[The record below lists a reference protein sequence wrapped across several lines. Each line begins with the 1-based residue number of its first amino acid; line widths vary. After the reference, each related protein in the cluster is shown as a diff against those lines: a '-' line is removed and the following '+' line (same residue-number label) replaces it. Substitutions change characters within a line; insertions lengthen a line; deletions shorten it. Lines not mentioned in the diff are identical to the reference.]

1 MNSAEGPLEKVWLA
15 WSSGKD
21 SAWALHT
28 LRRGQDHTDREG
40 RGDRD
45 AHAGHTAPGVE
56 VVGLLTTVTGA
67 YERVSL
73 HGVREGLLVKQAEAA
88 GLSLRRVIIPPD
100 CTSAL
105 YEEFMERAMADAR
118 AEGVKA
124 VVFGDLSLADV
135 RVYRERQLAR
145 AGMRAIFPLWGENTA
160 TLASEMIRGGLGARL
175 TCLDPRVMPRELAGH
190 LFDEEFLERLPP
202 DVDPCGEN
210 GEFHT
215 FVFAGPMFSAPIPVE
230 VGETV
235 ERDGFVFTD
244 VAPANPSLHE
254 HVQ

>member
-1 MNSAEGPLEKVWLA
+1 MNFAEGPLEKVWLA

-28 LRRGQDHTDREG
+28 LRPGEDLADREG

-45 AHAGHTAPGVE
+45 AHAGCPGPAVK

-67 YERVSL
+67 YERVSM

-88 GLSLRRVIIPPD
+88 GLPLRRVIIPPD
-100 CTSAL
+100 CTNAL
-105 YEEFMERAMADAR
+105 YEEFMERAMADAW

-124 VVFGDLSLADV
+124 VVFGDLFLADV
-135 RVYRERQLAR
+135 RAYRERQLAR
-145 AGMRAIFPLWGENTA
+145 AGMRAVFPLWGKGTA
-160 TLASEMIRGGLGARL
+160 TLAHEMIRGGLGARL

-190 LFDEEFLERLPP
+190 LFDEELLERLPP
-202 DVDPCGEN
+202 GVDPCGEN

-244 VAPANPSLHE
+244 VAPANPSLDE